1 MNLINL
7 LIAVIVLGL
16 IFYLVYWVLSKIP
29 LPAPFNV
36 VAQVVLGLIA
46 VVILLG
52 LLFGQVDLPVLRVR

>member
-46 VVILLG
+46 VVVLLG
-52 LLFGQVDLPVLRVR
+52 LLFGQVDIPVLRVR

>member
-46 VVILLG
+46 VVVLLG